1 MKPYLKGGLVVVA
14 CYLFFLI
21 SSCPANRVVPLLPL
35 PPGLHLTGI
44 SGSIWHGQ
52 LERVDFRSTTLRNV
66 SWTLPISSL
75 LLFQPALQLTF
86 ADHGSLMGSAEV
98 RLGSQPE
105 AQDVSLKADADWL
118 QTRAGIALPVTLGG
132 KVQLELD
139 ELELAPASCVALDG
153 SVNWSGASANSQFG
167 TLLLDR
173 ATIQLSCEK
182 GKVIAKLKQKSAQL
196 AVEGRAELTL
206 PASYRFSG
214 TLTPGKGLPDTM
226 AQGLNF
232 LGQRDSQGRVRLD
245 YSGRF

>member
-1 MKPYLKGGLVVVA
+1 MKPYLKGGLFVVA

-21 SSCPANRVVPLLPL
+21 SNCPANRVVPWLPV
-35 PPGLHLTGI
+35 PAGLHLTGL

-86 ADHGSLMGSAEV
+86 ADPTSLMGRAEV
-98 RLGSQPE
+98 RLRSQPK

-118 QTRAGIALPVTLGG
+118 QTRAGIALPVSLSG

-139 ELELAPASCVALDG
+139 EVELAPTSCVALDG
-153 SVNWSGASANSQFG
+153 SLSWSGAGFNSQFG
-167 TLLLDR
+167 AVRLDQ
-173 ATIQLSCEK
+173 AKAQLSCEK
-182 GKVIAKLKQKSAQL
+182 GKVIAKLKQKSDQV
-196 AVEGRAELTL
+196 AVEGKAELTL
-206 PASYRFSG
+206 PATYRFVG
-214 TLTPGKGLPDTM
+214 TLAPGKGLPDAM

-232 LGQRDSQGRVRLD
+232 LGQRDSQGRIRLD